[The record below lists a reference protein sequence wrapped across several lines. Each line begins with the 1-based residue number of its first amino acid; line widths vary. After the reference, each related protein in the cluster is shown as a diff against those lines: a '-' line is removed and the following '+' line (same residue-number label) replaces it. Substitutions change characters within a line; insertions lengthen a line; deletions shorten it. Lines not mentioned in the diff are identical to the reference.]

1 MQDNQYYY
9 DILGLRP
16 GAPPEEITSAYK
28 NLMEYWNPDRVPD
41 FYRQKAMEGR
51 DKIEEAYQILM
62 GLKKTEQ
69 HETKVPSQTTQE
81 EMKSQQTAINNEHI
95 LLGKDGDE
103 ALFYLDKKTIIMTK
117 DKAEVQVEIYLP
129 EGSARFSTAQGC
141 VRRAGFKSLECLVE
155 KWGFGLSSNVFIKH
169 GLYYKSKC
177 GQLVQVTGDL
187 RKVWKPI
194 LSGTIEETAWKVVD
208 GIFHAVK

>member
-69 HETKVPSQTTQE
+69 HETKIPSQTTQE

-103 ALFYLDKKTIIMTK
+103 ALFYLD
-117 DKAEVQVEIYLP
+117 
-129 EGSARFSTAQGC
+129 
-141 VRRAGFKSLECLVE
+141 
-155 KWGFGLSSNVFIKH
+155 
-169 GLYYKSKC
+169 
-177 GQLVQVTGDL
+177 
-187 RKVWKPI
+187 
-194 LSGTIEETAWKVVD
+194 
-208 GIFHAVK
+208 